1 MSDLISFAHDLNNLV
16 KAILKSEC
24 STVARDASDARNTI
38 NTFSSKWLQEAEL
51 CMRETYGYDLYLQQ
65 LGETRWNSTHVCF
78 ASLLRVYSALE
89 MLELKFRDKD
99 DFPNKL
105 RVFGRATFWNT
116 LADAVRPLSYAS
128 FKLEKDENTMAD
140 VVVCYLDIFTGFSRS
155 QYTSSNLNR
164 EVEKRWLQCEQPL
177 MLLALF
183 LHPAHKAPGKQLVD
197 KRPLTSV
204 GSLCRIGVYYFRRF
218 NLSDDTTRLFED
230 LHWWNMGEDST
241 ILLFAGFYL
250 SPQVLALY
258 AYGNAGSKLPTLAV
272 AILSIVINTATCER
286 YFSELALIHTAKR
299 NRMDPEK
306 ARKLA
311 LVRKRVRENGCADS
325 GGVSKR
331 RRLTDPTER
340 KRLRDRDDRFT
351 CCNGENDMA
360 FESVVGSGCA
370 LQFWPDVLCE
380 LESDDDPPV
389 VLAVNNEDTA
399 TATTEAERFN
409 IKVMEI

>member
-1 MSDLISFAHDLNNLV
+1 
-16 KAILKSEC
+16 
-24 STVARDASDARNTI
+24 
-38 NTFSSKWLQEAEL
+38 
-51 CMRETYGYDLYLQQ
+51 MRETYGYDLCLQQ

-78 ASLLRVYSALE
+78 ASLLRVYSVLE

-183 LHPAHKAPGKQLVD
+183 LHPAHKEPGKQLVD

-218 NLSDDTTRLFED
+218 NLSDDTTRLFEN
-230 LHWWNMGEDST
+230 LHWYWLCTRTEMR
-241 ILLFAGFYL
+241 
-250 SPQVLALY
+250 
-258 AYGNAGSKLPTLAV
+258 GSKLPTLAV
-272 AILSIVINTATCER
+272 AILSIVVNTAICER
-286 YFSELALIHTAKR
+286 YFSELALVHTAKR

-340 KRLRDRDDRFT
+340 KRLRDRDDRCT

-360 FESVVGSGCA
+360 FESVMGSGCA

>member
-51 CMRETYGYDLYLQQ
+51 CMRETYGYDLCLQQ
-65 LGETRWNSTHVCF
+65 LGKTRWNSTHVCF

-183 LHPAHKAPGKQLVD
+183 LHPAHKEPGKQLVD

-218 NLSDDTTRLFED
+218 NLSDDTTRLFEN
-230 LHWWNMGEDST
+230 LHWYWLCTRTEMR
-241 ILLFAGFYL
+241 
-250 SPQVLALY
+250 
-258 AYGNAGSKLPTLAV
+258 GSKLPTLAV
-272 AILSIVINTATCER
+272 AILSIVVNTATCER

-351 CCNGENDMA
+351 CCNGESDMA

-370 LQFWPDVLCE
+370 LQFWADVLCE

-389 VLAVNNEDTA
+389 VLAVNNADTA